1 MKEAKGNVEK
11 YYAVVA
17 VAEEMENS
25 MKVFEKYIPK
35 HFKNALR
42 YYREFMTATENQGK
56 NKNIFQ
62 PARIPQYIINQLL
75 ANYSLEI
82 DFYLFYK
89 ARLNQQYMPLF
100 KLHTS
105 SV

>member
-35 HFKNALR
+35 YFKNALS
-42 YYREFMTATENQGK
+42 YYHEFMTATENQGK

-82 DFYLFYK
+82 DFYLFCK
-89 ARLNQQYMPLF
+89 ARLNQQYMQLF
-100 KLHTS
+100 
-105 SV
+105 